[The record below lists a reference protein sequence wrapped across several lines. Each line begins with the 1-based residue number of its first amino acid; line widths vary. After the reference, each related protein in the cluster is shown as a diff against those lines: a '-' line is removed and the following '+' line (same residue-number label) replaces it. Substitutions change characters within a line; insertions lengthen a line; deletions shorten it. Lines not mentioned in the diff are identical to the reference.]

1 MPGKTRRI
9 SMQTSATNDRTPLPP
24 DVELLARYDRPVPRY
39 TSYPA
44 ATHFSAEVG
53 ADDYAAWLG
62 SLPQQER
69 LSLYLHVPF
78 CAELCLYCGCHTTVV
93 RRYEPVAA
101 YADMLLREIALVAE
115 RLGEGRPVAH
125 IHWGGG
131 TPTML
136 SPRHLLDITEALR
149 RRFTI
154 CGDAEIAVE
163 IDPRTLDLGH
173 VGALTAMGVTRASL
187 GVQDFNSEV
196 QSAIGRFQ
204 SYDQTARAA
213 DWLRRAGIRSLN
225 LDLMYGL
232 PLQTVSSVVGSV
244 RTALRLQPDRIA
256 LFGYAHV
263 PWMKRHQALLPA
275 ESLPDAH
282 ARLGQMRAA
291 AAAIVEAGYVAIGLD
306 HFARPRDELA
316 RALRDGRLHRNF
328 QGYTTDRAPSLIGFG
343 ASSIGALPQGYVQ
356 NAASTVK
363 WRDAIAAGQLATT
376 RGLMLTADDRLRR
389 DIIERLMCDLA
400 VDLDHV
406 AGAHGSSPEDF
417 APELASLNSIAG
429 DGLVERDGYRI
440 TVSEAARPFL
450 RSVCAAFDRHLT
462 PEPMRHSHAI

>member
-1 MPGKTRRI
+1 
-9 SMQTSATNDRTPLPP
+9 MQTNATYDLTPHLP
-24 DVELLARYDRPVPRY
+24 DGDLLARYDRPVPRY

-44 ATHFSAEVG
+44 ATRFSADVG

-62 SLPQQER
+62 SLPRQER

-101 YADMLLREIALVAE
+101 YADLLLREIALVAE
-115 RLGEGRPVAH
+115 RLGEGHPVAH

-131 TPTML
+131 TPTIL
-136 SPRHLLDITEALR
+136 SPRHLLDITEVLR

-163 IDPRTLDLGH
+163 IDPRTLDLSR
-173 VGALTAMGVTRASL
+173 VGALAAMGVTRASL

-196 QSAIGRFQ
+196 QRAIGRLQ
-204 SYDQTARAA
+204 SYDQTAQAA
-213 DWLRRAGIRSLN
+213 DWLRRAGIGSLN

-232 PLQTVSSVVGSV
+232 PLQTVSSVVNSV

-263 PWMKRHQALLPA
+263 PWMKRHQALLPE
-275 ESLPDAH
+275 ESLPGA
-282 ARLGQMRAA
+282 AERLGQMRAA

-306 HFARPRDELA
+306 HFARPGDELA
-316 RALRDGRLHRNF
+316 RALLDGRLRRNF

-343 ASSIGALPQGYVQ
+343 TSSIGALPQGYVQ
-356 NAASTVK
+356 NAASTVT
-363 WRDAIAAGQLATT
+363 WRDAIAAGQLATA
-376 RGLMLTADDRLRR
+376 RGLMLTADDRLRG

-400 VDLDHV
+400 VDIEHI
-406 AGAHGSSPEDF
+406 AARHGRSPEDF
-417 APELASLNSIAG
+417 APELASLDKIAE
-429 DGLVERDGYRI
+429 DGLVGRDGYHI
-440 TVSEAARPFL
+440 TVPEAARPFL
-450 RSVCAAFDRHLT
+450 RSICAAFDRHLT
-462 PEPMRHSHAI
+462 PGPMRHSRAV